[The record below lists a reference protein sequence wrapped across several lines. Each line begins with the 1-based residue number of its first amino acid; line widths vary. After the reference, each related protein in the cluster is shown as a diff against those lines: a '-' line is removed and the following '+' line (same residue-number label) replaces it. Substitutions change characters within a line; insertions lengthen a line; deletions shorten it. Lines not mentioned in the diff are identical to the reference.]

1 MSSSRILRLGLDS
14 LSKLFFYNGRCPQWI
29 DNGLPIIFFSPL
41 LLGII
46 SIAHLFWLIVA
57 KCFFYGSSTIIV
69 CSLNQ
74 IIRLSD
80 FIGSTIMVFLL
91 FYKHCHLLNISFVCS
106 NFFDRLA
113 AQHVSSTSKPLKSIN

>member
-106 NFFDRLA
+106 NFFGLA